1 MIKADLIIAKM
12 YSNIKLQS
20 IVSSWILPMELYW
33 RLMPFNGKGL
43 DPLLWDNILQISK
56 LGMLL
61 VLFPVYCK

>member
-1 MIKADLIIAKM
+1 
-12 YSNIKLQS
+12 
-20 IVSSWILPMELYW
+20 
-33 RLMPFNGKGL
+33 MPFNGKGL